1 VPKARVFRLAGVG
14 WLGFLAVWGIM
25 LADCVYRKN
34 NNCGPDNG
42 PIASNMD
49 AIVRAQ
55 KSISKAR
62 YLSQDPGY
70 DNDKPYVVDFGP
82 AKTCCSATRW
92 RTGFGVIVWDV
103 SLNGETIGEVR
114 NRHFSAQIL
123 VSNCGVVFDDDSVIF
138 ADPIT
143 R

>member
-1 VPKARVFRLAGVG
+1 
-14 WLGFLAVWGIM
+14 M
-25 LADCVYRKN
+25 LADFVYRKN
-34 NNCGPDNG
+34 NSCSRDNG
-42 PIASNMD
+42 PIASDMD
-49 AIVRAQ
+49 AIGRAQ

-82 AKTCCSATRW
+82 AETCCSVTRW

-103 SLNGETIGEVR
+103 SLSGETIGEVR
-114 NRHFSAQIL
+114 NRHVSAQIL
-123 VSNCGVVFDDDSVIF
+123 LSNCGVVFGDDSIIS
-138 ADPIT
+138 ADLIT